1 MWCRREFDPLAAVLD
16 ALDDAQALLVVAVE
30 QRAARIAVGVG
41 ARLAS
46 VARQAARE
54 RLLPRMAERRVPEI
68 VPERDRL
75 GEVLDG
81 ARDLR
86 DLERVGQAGAVVVA
100 FRGEEDLGLVRE
112 APERFGVEDLVA
124 VALEI
129 VAQDVR
135 GGRAVASL
143 AVGGERRLERQQRP
157 LALLLV
163 LAVDDSHGRLLS
175 SGFAVA
181 SV

>member
-1 MWCRREFDPLAAVLD
+1 
-16 ALDDAQALLVVAVE
+16 
-30 QRAARIAVGVG
+30 
-41 ARLAS
+41 
-46 VARQAARE
+46 
-54 RLLPRMAERRVPEI
+54 MAERRVPEI
-68 VPERDRL
+68 VSERDRL
-75 GEVLDG
+75 GEVLVESEGTRDG
-81 ARDLR
+81 ARDLS